1 MAGLPGT
8 AEKRL
13 SGHWSAAVAGG
24 VHGLGRAHRVMRAD
38 LRRQHEAAQDCVPSA
53 QDTTVPALAKFVCR
67 AARQGVR
74 ITRQV
79 RRAALAASPCGTRI
93 DMEQSSIAS
102 MESTPWQWV

>member
-13 SGHWSAAVAGG
+13 AGHWSAAVAGG
-24 VHGLGRAHRVMRAD
+24 VHGQGREHRVMRAD
-38 LRRQHEAAQDCVPSA
+38 LRRQHEAAQEWVPSA
-53 QDTTVPALAKFVCR
+53 QDTTVPARAKFVCR

-74 ITRQV
+74 NARQE

-93 DMEQSSIAS
+93 DMEQLSLASI
-102 MESTPWQWV
+102 ESAPWQ